1 MKKEHKSRK
10 LMSLFLNILGL
21 MLVLW
26 IPYTGIVRHISQEKE
41 LNKLVQASNAPDST
55 LKELD
60 NHVENKDENPLIGL
74 DPFLNNQYEE
84 GIYSGAVGVIV
95 IPEIELRLPIYVG
108 ASDEN
113 LSKGGA
119 FVNGTDLPLKGPGTH
134 SVLAGHRGWY
144 GSNYFLNIDR
154 LKPGD
159 VIYLSYLGETG
170 YYVVTDS
177 ELIRPWEIDRLLEK
191 KDDERLTLL
200 TCHPILSNEQRLLVN
215 SRLLTDEEVHALVG
229 KDSPSILT
237 ERLPKNLKNQPDT
250 SSEETRQDQLVKKN
264 QFVKKE
270 SKLSNAFY
278 QVSLYEYW
286 FYWIILGSGV
296 AILIYDCVKIY
307 SIIRSNKKANHK
319 RA

>member
-1 MKKEHKSRK
+1 MKKENKSRK
-10 LMSLFLNILGL
+10 LLSLFLNILGL

-26 IPYTGIVRHISQEKE
+26 IPYIGIVKHISQEKE
-41 LNKLVQASNAPDST
+41 LNKLVQDSHSPVSE
-55 LKELD
+55 LKHLD
-60 NHVENKDENPLIGL
+60 DYLENRDENQLNVF
-74 DPFLNNQYEE
+74 DPFLNNRSEE
-84 GIYSGAVGVIV
+84 GNYSGAVGVIV

-108 ASDEN
+108 ASDDN

-144 GSNYFLNIDR
+144 GSNYFLNINR

-177 ELIRPWEIDRLLEK
+177 ELIRPWEMDRLLEK
-191 KDDERLTLL
+191 KDAECLTLL

-215 SRLLTDEEVHALVG
+215 SRLLNEEEVNALVG
-229 KDSPSILT
+229 KNSPSILT
-237 ERLPKNLKNQPDT
+237 ERLPKNLKNQTDN

-270 SKLSNAFY
+270 TKLSNAFY
-278 QVSLYEYW
+278 QMSLYEYW
-286 FYWIILGSGV
+286 FYWIILGCGMSV
-296 AILIYDCVKIY
+296 LIYDFVKIFRMIVAY
-307 SIIRSNKKANHK
+307 TIFK
-319 RA
+319 